1 MAKMD
6 RQLVSYA
13 YEKYIDTLVR
23 AAWHYTGELHSA
35 QDSAEEAFLRL
46 LSQDTMED
54 SKILPWLIR
63 TTVNI
68 AKDYIKSA
76 EHQKTVSLELADE
89 AVTDDKTEL
98 AKRAAMRAML
108 SLPEKYRLPLLLY
121 LSEGCTINETAK
133 ILGKK
138 PNTVSTLIRR
148 GRKLLQK
155 AYEKEGVI

>member
-1 MAKMD
+1 MD
-6 RQLVSYA
+6 KLLVSGA

-46 LSQDTMED
+46 LSQEDMED
-54 SKILPWLIR
+54 SRILPWLIK

-68 AKDYIKSA
+68 AKDHMKSA
-76 EHQKTVSLELADE
+76 EHRRTVSLELADE
-89 AVTDDKTEL
+89 AVTDDETEL
-98 AKRAAMRAML
+98 AKRAFMRAML

-121 LSEGCTINETAK
+121 LSEGYTINETAEL
-133 ILGKK
+133 IGKK

-155 AYEKEGVI
+155 AYEKEVVI